1 MMSVGFAKSDTR
13 KNDSN
18 KFALMHVE
26 QKFQEL
32 LLCNSRIKCIIFMKA
47 LDNKRQNNVK
57 HV

>member
-1 MMSVGFAKSDTR
+1 MSVGFAKSDTR
-13 KNDSN
+13 KNDSH
-18 KFALMHVE
+18 KIALMHVE

-32 LLCNSRIKCIIFMKA
+32 LLYNSRIKCIIFMKA